1 MGCSCET
8 FGDSE
13 GVGGTAASMV
23 DVGAGGCGVLVGMGV
38 DGIAVGVGWEVAGTM
53 VAVEAGDDSPPQAA
67 TTASAARMASRN
79 DVALNA
85 RSDWLANRRQVNSNH
100 CAALSVALS

>member
-1 MGCSCET
+1 MVCSRET

-23 DVGAGGCGVLVGMGV
+23 DVGAGDCGVLVGMGV

-67 TTASAARMASRN
+67 MTACAARTASRN
-79 DVALNA
+79 DTALNT
-85 RSDWLANRRQVNSNH
+85 RSGWLANRR
-100 CAALSVALS
+100 